1 MYRNLISCHV
11 SDGVRDSFSAL
22 ARSRGLT
29 MAALLRQI
37 IVRETLKRA
46 GTQEHTWEMTVF
58 LTLAVDG
65 LLGVQ
70 PDPELRPKII
80 QLWQER
86 LAEEARR
93 HAD

>member
-11 SDGVRDSFSAL
+11 SDAVRDSFSAL
-22 ARSRGLT
+22 AKSRDMT

-37 IVRETLKRA
+37 IVRETLEPA
-46 GTQEHTWEMTVF
+46 SAQEQMREMIVF
-58 LTLAVDG
+58 LALAVDG
-65 LLGVQ
+65 LLGAQ

-80 QLWQER
+80 RLWRER
-86 LAEEARR
+86 LAQEARR

>member
-1 MYRNLISCHV
+1 
-11 SDGVRDSFSAL
+11 
-22 ARSRGLT
+22 

-37 IVRETLKRA
+37 IVRETLERA
-46 GTQEHTWEMTVF
+46 CTQEHTWEMIVF

-65 LLGVQ
+65 LLGAQ

-86 LAEEARR
+86 LAEEVRR